1 MRFWNT
7 QFAIRVSQFSIC
19 LPNFVLLLL
28 CFLTFHSIFLLDF
41 WCLLQQQFSTIFLNT
56 SILFDVLV
64 RTGSSIG
71 SSLVLLEHLSM
82 AEAPLLTLL
91 RVRLGHRLVYKIG
104 LLLFAT
110 IERRNSCHQ
119 VALIS
124 HQSNTKLLKKR
135 RLPIYNTPLFWEGF
149 DFQTCIAAVHKPQS
163 TKPGLLGFLLP
174 KVKPSAWS
182 LDWLVDISDSQH
194 SIYVSLL
201 RFTKVHK
208 IMFKNSRKQQKEVK
222 TYWLNFLPRPTL
234 VILSLASWKLCWS
247 FFGAILFWVE
257 LLCMNDPIFECV
269 SPLLE
274 VSEKV
279 EKASIEPAR
288 ELWLN
293 LLQWLRGAMVP
304 NENISLSWVR
314 RNNGSYRGQL

>member
-1 MRFWNT
+1 
-7 QFAIRVSQFSIC
+7 
-19 LPNFVLLLL
+19 
-28 CFLTFHSIFLLDF
+28 LDF

-135 RLPIYNTPLFWEGF
+135 RLPIYNTPLF
-149 DFQTCIAAVHKPQS
+149 
-163 TKPGLLGFLLP
+163 
-174 KVKPSAWS
+174 
-182 LDWLVDISDSQH
+182 
-194 SIYVSLL
+194 
-201 RFTKVHK
+201 
-208 IMFKNSRKQQKEVK
+208 
-222 TYWLNFLPRPTL
+222 
-234 VILSLASWKLCWS
+234 
-247 FFGAILFWVE
+247 
-257 LLCMNDPIFECV
+257 
-269 SPLLE
+269 
-274 VSEKV
+274 
-279 EKASIEPAR
+279 
-288 ELWLN
+288 
-293 LLQWLRGAMVP
+293 
-304 NENISLSWVR
+304 
-314 RNNGSYRGQL
+314 